1 MARNTPLAIVRSYVK
16 TESFQN
22 LDASSTADDQRLNQ
36 LIQNVQSQLAGS
48 FDWSFLKKRW
58 TFGIG
63 AGARYVPFPS
73 VDDSGVPGTPNF
85 DRPEMLQIKYASIW
99 QPIVY
104 GVSEDPEFNYLDSD
118 ENQVLDPIQRW
129 QFYDEGQL
137 EVWPLPASSQT
148 LRYVGQRQL
157 TPLSYTTFSSTG
169 SSLAGLTETWITV
182 SVNTLGHGY
191 YNQNNTYP
199 YYLWFIPSQNL
210 WVVVASNDPV
220 KVNNSFYWIYT
231 TTSILGVWTATNNT
245 FLPVPTFTI
254 NIPTFVDSQT
264 LDLDDYLVA
273 YFVAASWLGEDN
285 SKYKSVMAK
294 AQARL
299 MSLRGTNLSRTKTL
313 IIGRDLFPNRQLLRQ
328 VPIVL
333 VGGK

>member
-16 TESFQN
+16 AESFQN

-36 LIQNVQSQLAGS
+36 LILNVQSQLSGS

-58 TFGIG
+58 TFGIS
-63 AGARYVPFPS
+63 AGARFISFPS

-85 DRPEMLQIKYASIW
+85 DRPETLQIKYASIW

-104 GVSEDPEFNYLDSD
+104 GISEDPEFNYLDSD

-129 QFYDEGQL
+129 QFYDENQI

-157 TPLSYTTFSSTG
+157 TSLVTSYNFVSNINVTNAGANYTLPPIVSFTG
-169 SSLAGLTETWITV
+169 GGGSGAAAVATINAGLIISVTV
-182 SVNTLGHGY
+182 TVPGVGY
-191 YNQNNTYP
+191 TSAPNVVFTRATGDTTGANGAATA
-199 YYLWFIPSQNL
+199 YLSSQN
-210 WVVVASNDPV
+210 VFNDQ
-220 KVNNSFYWIYT
+220 
-231 TTSILGVWTATNNT
+231 A
-245 FLPVPTFTI
+245 
-254 NIPTFVDSQT
+254 T
-264 LDLDDYLVA
+264 LDLDDYLIA
-273 YFVAASWLGEDN
+273 YFVAATWLGEDN
-285 SKYKSVMAK
+285 ARYKNVMAK
-294 AQARL
+294 AQMRL
-299 MSLRGTNLSRTKTL
+299 TSLRGTNLSRTKTL